1 MSTIYEKNF
10 WKGYGKIHDHY
21 MKRKNQFIQLNYIFS
36 RLAVLY
42 ENFGVGLTELV
53 KDVKFY
59 EAKNKKDAS
68 TFDNFKDNFIQQL
81 NSQGIAY
88 SNVATKIKATFVDK
102 VLGLDN
108 PKEIYFTE
116 NLNEM
121 VPNPESNPKD
131 MTFPDIEAEY
141 IAELENLEE
150 KKVNFHNAINQQ
162 LKEHV
167 GSNFKIKN
175 LFQFKHKV
183 EFKPNEKTNQYM
195 ERLKEAEKKRKD
207 YVNYYKTL
215 TNYYY
220 NVEVK
225 FIDQTKKI
233 MNTYTEILNPLIDTL
248 SLIARDNNFIEEI
261 DSKKDTEKFVALNK
275 TLGFPPFQ
283 LDLMNYTVE
292 AENLIKDSGLKE
304 SERQEKMNIIQEF
317 MSSVS
322 FYVSQLNDNKK
333 QLEPYFIRL
342 FDGTFTEEDLQKLKD
357 EFNKEDSELKNE
369 KQDAKASKGKVH
381 NYGSGLYQT
390 MGIKNQI
397 TLLSLLNNKRT
408 NTYVVEESTFVFLTK
423 ILDYIILKTLEIND
437 FELKY
442 KILGW
447 CIILSQTF
455 KCTIDG
461 REKYIQE
468 DIEHNEVFKSA
479 EFWVDLCN
487 YYIADNAYKSNN
499 YTNFKTEI
507 DEDDLGKIK
516 RIAESKAMTIVH
528 NVYTFNVAKETIDKI
543 LDEIVKTYELNTEM
557 LNELRKVEELN
568 KSEAKKKE

>member
-88 SNVATKIKATFVDK
+88 SNVATKIKETFVDK
-102 VLGLDN
+102 VLGLDD

-167 GSNFKIKN
+167 GSKYKITN
-175 LFQFKHKV
+175 LIFKHKV

-333 QLEPYFIRL
+333 YVEPYFIRL

-357 EFNKEDSELKNE
+357 EFNIEDSELKNE

>member
-88 SNVATKIKATFVDK
+88 SNVAAKIKKTFVDK
-102 VLGLDN
+102 VLGLDD

-167 GSNFKIKN
+167 GGGNIFTN
-175 LFQFKHKV
+175 LLFKHKV

-225 FIDQTKKI
+225 FIAQTKKI

-333 QLEPYFIRL
+333 VLEPYFIRL
-342 FDGTFTEEDLQKLKD
+342 FDGTFTEEDLQNLKD

>member
-88 SNVATKIKATFVDK
+88 SNVATKIKGTFVDK
-102 VLGLDN
+102 VLGLDD

-167 GSNFKIKN
+167 GGGNIFTN
-175 LFQFKHKV
+175 LLFKHKV

-333 QLEPYFIRL
+333 VLEPYFIRL
-342 FDGTFTEEDLQKLKD
+342 FDGTFTEEDLQNLKD
-357 EFNKEDSELKNE
+357 EFNIEDSELKNE

>member
-1 MSTIYEKNF
+1 
-10 WKGYGKIHDHY
+10 

-88 SNVATKIKATFVDK
+88 SNVAKKIKETFVDK
-102 VLGLDN
+102 VLGLDD
-108 PKEIYFTE
+108 PKKIYFTE

-167 GSNFKIKN
+167 GRKNIIKN
-175 LFQFKHKV
+175 FQNFLSKHKV

-333 QLEPYFIRL
+333 VLEPYFIRL
-342 FDGTFTEEDLQKLKD
+342 FDGTFTEEDLQNLKD
-357 EFNKEDSELKNE
+357 EFNIEDSELKNE

>member
-1 MSTIYEKNF
+1 
-10 WKGYGKIHDHY
+10 

-68 TFDNFKDNFIQQL
+68 TFDNFRDNFIQQL

-88 SNVATKIKATFVDK
+88 SNVATKIKETFVDK
-102 VLGLDN
+102 VLGLDK

-175 LFQFKHKV
+175 FFQFKHKV

-333 QLEPYFIRL
+333 HLEPYFIRL
-342 FDGTFTEEDLQKLKD
+342 FDGTFTEEDLQNLKD
-357 EFNKEDSELKNE
+357 EFNIEDSELKNE

>member
-88 SNVATKIKATFVDK
+88 SNVATKIKGTFVDK
-102 VLGLDN
+102 VLGLDK

-167 GSNFKIKN
+167 ASKYKITN
-175 LFQFKHKV
+175 LLFKHKV

-322 FYVSQLNDNKK
+322 FYVSQLNDNKRH
-333 QLEPYFIRL
+333 LEPYFIRL

-357 EFNKEDSELKNE
+357 EFNIEDSELKNE

>member
-88 SNVATKIKATFVDK
+88 SNVATKIKETFVDK
-102 VLGLDN
+102 VLGLDK

-167 GSNFKIKN
+167 GSQNIIKN
-175 LFQFKHKV
+175 FFQFKHKV

-333 QLEPYFIRL
+333 VLEPYFIRL

>member
-68 TFDNFKDNFIQQL
+68 TFDNFRDNFIQQL

-102 VLGLDN
+102 VLGLDK

-167 GSNFKIKN
+167 GSNNKFKN
-175 LFQFKHKV
+175 FFQFKHKV

-333 QLEPYFIRL
+333 VLEPYFIRL

>member
-68 TFDNFKDNFIQQL
+68 TFDNFRDNFIQQL

-102 VLGLDN
+102 VLGLDD

-167 GSNFKIKN
+167 GGGNIFTN
-175 LFQFKHKV
+175 LLFKHKV

-333 QLEPYFIRL
+333 VLEPYFIRL

-455 KCTIDG
+455 KCTING

>member
-88 SNVATKIKATFVDK
+88 SNVATKIKGTFVDK

-167 GSNFKIKN
+167 GSNKIKTF
-175 LFQFKHKV
+175 FQFKHKV

-342 FDGTFTEEDLQKLKD
+342 FDGTFTEKDLQKLKD
-357 EFNKEDSELKNE
+357 ELNREDSELKNE

>member
-10 WKGYGKIHDHY
+10 WKGYGIIHDHY

-68 TFDNFKDNFIQQL
+68 TFDNFRDNFIQQL

-102 VLGLDN
+102 VLGLDK

-167 GSNFKIKN
+167 GSNNKFKN
-175 LFQFKHKV
+175 FFQFKHKV

-333 QLEPYFIRL
+333 VLEPYFIRL

>member
-1 MSTIYEKNF
+1 M
-10 WKGYGKIHDHY
+10 
-21 MKRKNQFIQLNYIFS
+21 
-36 RLAVLY
+36 LY

-68 TFDNFKDNFIQQL
+68 TFDNFRDNFIQQL

-102 VLGLDN
+102 VLGLDD

-167 GSNFKIKN
+167 GGGNIFTN
-175 LFQFKHKV
+175 LLFKHKV

-357 EFNKEDSELKNE
+357 ELNREDSELKNE

-455 KCTIDG
+455 KCTING

>member
-68 TFDNFKDNFIQQL
+68 TFDNFRDNFIQQL

-102 VLGLDN
+102 VLGLDD

-167 GSNFKIKN
+167 GGGNIFTN
-175 LFQFKHKV
+175 LLFKHKV

-342 FDGTFTEEDLQKLKD
+342 FDGTFTEKDLQKLKD
-357 EFNKEDSELKNE
+357 ELNREDSELKNE

-455 KCTIDG
+455 KCTING

>member
-10 WKGYGKIHDHY
+10 WKGYGIIHDHY

-68 TFDNFKDNFIQQL
+68 TFDNFRDNFIQQL

-167 GSNFKIKN
+167 GGGNIFTN
-175 LFQFKHKV
+175 LLFKHKV

-333 QLEPYFIRL
+333 YVEPYFIRL
-342 FDGTFTEEDLQKLKD
+342 FDGTFTEKDLQKLKD
-357 EFNKEDSELKNE
+357 ELNREDSELKNE

-408 NTYVVEESTFVFLTK
+408 NTDVVEESTFVFLTK

>member
-1 MSTIYEKNF
+1 
-10 WKGYGKIHDHY
+10 

-68 TFDNFKDNFIQQL
+68 TFDNFRDNFIQQL

-88 SNVATKIKATFVDK
+88 SNVATKIKETFVDK
-102 VLGLDN
+102 VLGLDK

-167 GSNFKIKN
+167 GNKYKITNF
-175 LFQFKHKV
+175 FQFKHKV

-333 QLEPYFIRL
+333 YVEPYFIRL

-357 EFNKEDSELKNE
+357 EFNIEDSELKNE

>member
-102 VLGLDN
+102 VLGLDK

-167 GSNFKIKN
+167 GSNNKFKN
-175 LFQFKHKV
+175 FFQFKHKV

-333 QLEPYFIRL
+333 VLEPYFIRL

-357 EFNKEDSELKNE
+357 EFNIEDSELKNE

-528 NVYTFNVAKETIDKI
+528 NVYTFNVPKETIDKI

>member
-1 MSTIYEKNF
+1 
-10 WKGYGKIHDHY
+10 

-88 SNVATKIKATFVDK
+88 SNVATKIKETFVDK
-102 VLGLDN
+102 VLGLDK

-167 GSNFKIKN
+167 GSNNIIKN
-175 LFQFKHKV
+175 FFQFKHKV

-333 QLEPYFIRL
+333 YVEPYFIRL
-342 FDGTFTEEDLQKLKD
+342 FDGTFTEEDLQNLKD
-357 EFNKEDSELKNE
+357 EFNIEDSELKNE

>member
-1 MSTIYEKNF
+1 
-10 WKGYGKIHDHY
+10 
-21 MKRKNQFIQLNYIFS
+21 
-36 RLAVLY
+36 
-42 ENFGVGLTELV
+42 
-53 KDVKFY
+53 
-59 EAKNKKDAS
+59 
-68 TFDNFKDNFIQQL
+68 
-81 NSQGIAY
+81 
-88 SNVATKIKATFVDK
+88 
-102 VLGLDN
+102 
-108 PKEIYFTE
+108 
-116 NLNEM
+116 
-121 VPNPESNPKD
+121 
-131 MTFPDIEAEY
+131 
-141 IAELENLEE
+141 
-150 KKVNFHNAINQQ
+150 
-162 LKEHV
+162 
-167 GSNFKIKN
+167 
-175 LFQFKHKV
+175 
-183 EFKPNEKTNQYM
+183 
-195 ERLKEAEKKRKD
+195 
-207 YVNYYKTL
+207 
-215 TNYYY
+215 
-220 NVEVK
+220 
-225 FIDQTKKI
+225 
-233 MNTYTEILNPLIDTL
+233 
-248 SLIARDNNFIEEI
+248 
-261 DSKKDTEKFVALNK
+261 
-275 TLGFPPFQ
+275 
-283 LDLMNYTVE
+283 
-292 AENLIKDSGLKE
+292 
-304 SERQEKMNIIQEF
+304 
-317 MSSVS
+317 
-322 FYVSQLNDNKK
+322 
-333 QLEPYFIRL
+333 
-342 FDGTFTEEDLQKLKD
+342 
-357 EFNKEDSELKNE
+357 
-369 KQDAKASKGKVH
+369 
-381 NYGSGLYQT
+381 

>member
-1 MSTIYEKNF
+1 MSTIYENNF
-10 WKGYGKIHDHY
+10 WKGYEIIHDHY

-59 EAKNKKDAS
+59 ESTNKKDAS
-68 TFDNFKDNFIQQL
+68 TFDNFRDNFIQQL
-81 NSQGIAY
+81 SSQGMAY
-88 SNVATKIKATFVDK
+88 SNVATKIKENFVDK
-102 VLGLDN
+102 VLGLEN

-121 VPNPESNPKD
+121 VPNPDTSAKD

-150 KKVNFHNAINQQ
+150 KKVNFHNTINQQ

-167 GSNFKIKN
+167 ANKMFIKN
-175 LFQFKHKV
+175 WFSKHKV

-215 TNYYY
+215 ANYYY

-233 MNTYTEILNPLIDTL
+233 MDTYTEILIPLIDTL
-248 SLIARDNNFIEEI
+248 SMISRDRSFIDEI

-275 TLGFPPFQ
+275 TKGFPPFQ

-292 AENLIKDSGLKE
+292 AENLIKDAGLKE
-304 SERQEKMNIIQEF
+304 SEKQEKMNIIQEF

-333 QLEPYFIRL
+333 HLEPYFIRL
-342 FDGTFTEEDLQKLKD
+342 FDGTFTEEDFKKLEK
-357 EFNKEDSELKNE
+357 EFSLEESEQKNE
-369 KQDAKASKGKVH
+369 KQEAKSSKGKVH
-381 NYGSGLYQT
+381 NYGSGLYQN

-408 NTYVVEESTFVFLTK
+408 NTYVVKESTFTFLTK
-423 ILDYIILKTLEIND
+423 ILDLIILKTLDIND

-455 KCTIDG
+455 KCTING
-461 REKYIQE
+461 KEKYIQE

-479 EFWVDLCN
+479 DFWVSLCN

-528 NVYTFNVAKETIDKI
+528 NVYTFNVARETIDMI
-543 LDEIVKTYELNTEM
+543 LDEIVKTYDLNTGM
-557 LNELRKVEELN
+557 LNELRKVEEMN
-568 KSEAKKKE
+568 KSEAKKTE